1 MFFSLIV
8 AFLLLLV
15 VIIASIQNTVPLDLK
30 FVTLQIQLPLSFVIF
45 YSSVLGG
52 AIVAILTLPKL
63 VSKYFK
69 VRGLNKKIRELKK
82 RSLDLEKT
90 TMELERENLDKPDA
104 V

>member
-1 MFFSLIV
+1 
-8 AFLLLLV
+8 
-15 VIIASIQNTVPLDLK
+15 LDLK
-30 FVTLQIQLPLSFVIF
+30 FVTLQIQIPLSYVIF

-63 VSKYFK
+63 VSKYLK

-82 RSLDLEKT
+82 RTLELEKT
-90 TMELERENLDKPDA
+90 TMYMETDNL